1 MVNPLAILLAAMLL
15 AILLARYSIGR
26 YAVGS
31 ELPDQCLVYRYKQV
45 CYVGHNT

>member
-15 AILLARYSIGR
+15 AAMLLAR

-31 ELPDQCLVYRYKQV
+31 ELPDQCLVDRDKQV